1 MTRMA
6 RTELPTLQY
15 WGGPFVSLAQFAAQ
29 IRHTYFILL
38 NAWAAQIPLLGK
50 GGVDAPSRKIP
61 VPMKGAD
68 GEAVKKLESS
78 AIPLLA
84 SLQGGVAERFRKYR
98 EASAYREAGVVFR

>member
-1 MTRMA
+1 MNLYEAKTPLSSNCA
-6 RTELPTLQY
+6 HK
-15 WGGPFVSLAQFAAQ
+15 PFVFVRRSF
-29 IRHTYFILL
+29 LL
-38 NAWAAQIPLLGK
+38 LLYWPAGQLELLLGERR
-50 GGVDAPSRKIP
+50 GGRAIKKYPRSFES
-61 VPMKGAD
+61 AD